1 MKIRTD
7 FVTNSSSTSYI
18 ILYKLSESDDKSTKK
33 LNDVIETL
41 FNAYGCMETST
52 ARRLDN
58 TDDLFKATERWRG
71 DTKEEFLDKNSDAKE
86 LYALI
91 DSYINQGYKLA
102 MKNVDDIDTVTMAII
117 KTLSE
122 NNEDFIVIT

>member
-18 ILYKLSESDDKSTKK
+18 ILYKLSESDEKSTKK

-41 FNAYGCMETST
+41 LNAYGCMETSI
-52 ARRLDN
+52 ARKLDN

-71 DTKEEFLDKNSDAKE
+71 DTKEEFLEKNSDAKK
-86 LYALI
+86 LYTLI
-91 DSYINQGYKLA
+91 DSYISQGYKLA
-102 MKNVDDIDTVTMAII
+102 IKYVDDIDTVTMAII

>member
-58 TDDLFKATERWRG
+58 TDDLFKAKDRWRG

>member
-122 NNEDFIVIT
+122 NNEDFIAIT

>member
-86 LYALI
+86 LYAFI